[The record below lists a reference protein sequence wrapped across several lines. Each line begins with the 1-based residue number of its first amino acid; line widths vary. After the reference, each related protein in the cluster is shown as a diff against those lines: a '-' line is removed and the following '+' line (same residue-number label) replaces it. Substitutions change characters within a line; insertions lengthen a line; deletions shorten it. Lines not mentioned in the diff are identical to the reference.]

1 MSQDLSARRQELMF
15 MLGDTVEDELRKAE
29 ESLASALKQFLER
42 RVSLEEWE
50 EARRDA
56 LSSSLPPFFASM
68 SHAEFI
74 ESMIQ
79 RERPEVTAE
88 LERNL
93 HRWIRDAGE
102 KVVQLR
108 AIVNMPAEERA
119 TLQREFEEIEGNW
132 PSADLQPS
140 PSMTDEEQ
148 RLSARRAELLY
159 MLHGNVEAD
168 LRRAERVL
176 FFADSIRNDYDYAS
190 SVMADPIYMPSID
203 DDLINSTQAR
213 VRELRTIMDMSP
225 EERAA
230 LQQELAEIE
239 VQLGIIPTPE
249 YAEEEKELN
258 EIQSDLKRVT
268 ERANEIIL
276 ELDDNLD
283 LGPDERAALL
293 QELREIEVKLK
304 DMEPELEEIGDR
316 LGIRPAPEYAEE
328 EKELN
333 EIQSDLK
340 RVTERAN
347 EIILEL
353 DDNLDLGPDERAAL
367 LQELREIEV
376 KLKDMEP
383 ELDEIG
389 DRLGIRPAPEHENQ
403 DNLMSL
409 ESRVSEIIHE
419 LDDNLDLGPDER
431 AALEQ
436 ELYGIQV
443 KMERL
448 EERANEIIL
457 ELDDNL
463 DLDPDERAALEQ
475 ELREIEGKPGIMDA
489 SEEEGEQPS
498 ETASV
503 QHDDTKPQWQPTT
516 EEERRLVERYDELMY
531 ALHGMVEED
540 WHGLGTTYDA
550 LYEIDPTGDAA
561 RNTLKEME
569 RLKKIMDMTPE
580 ERAALEAEAER
591 IGAELKQREAEW
603 RAGQEENPQQKS
615 PFAASQKAQ
624 TAFVASLTETL
635 QNLAKQGGNTLDLG
649 AQNLPYSAISGQ
661 AFSGANATLLT
672 LKAAEKGFADNR
684 WMTFRQ
690 IESYRQD
697 HPDVRIRAG
706 EKGTTVLLPQQV
718 SFIEKNGQREILSAE
733 QVLELEIQR
742 NKGLSVPEV
751 KSGYL
756 FAPYSVFNAQQIEG
770 FPPKEVQ
777 APGLSLREKRD
788 LVDRFVA
795 AAGIKMDYT
804 ASPTLSRWDEKAN
817 RLIMSVPHLFQRVGN
832 FISQKLHEAFHAFG
846 HASRENSP
854 HYASTT
860 LKGRALAEMRAEMF
874 SAVAGRYLGM
884 EQNVSSMARR
894 VDVWNRSFSDGDVQN
909 LFHAA
914 VDAGKMLSLLDQ
926 FAAGETPAAKWFPAS
941 ETWEQ
946 SYHQAESNE
955 LKAALDW
962 VGDALNGAWSDA
974 PLNAAL
980 GAEIQQAIKADT
992 PLAQLRDYLVE
1003 AWPYLAASPSLPV
1016 VNLANSYAKYL
1027 PDGVLEHEREL
1038 VAATISGAR
1047 RMQAVQGSA
1056 QVESSTALL
1065 EQEQPVDKRQTLT
1078 DFDALTDPVERVRV
1092 LLRDPALLDEA
1103 LKQDPKG
1110 VRELADLCDMVSQT
1124 LHMELDA
1131 AQQEQDLMN
1140 MPPASSPKKTERARM

>member
-1 MSQDLSARRQELMF
+1 
-15 MLGDTVEDELRKAE
+15 
-29 ESLASALKQFLER
+29 
-42 RVSLEEWE
+42 
-50 EARRDA
+50 
-56 LSSSLPPFFASM
+56 
-68 SHAEFI
+68 
-74 ESMIQ
+74 
-79 RERPEVTAE
+79 
-88 LERNL
+88 
-93 HRWIRDAGE
+93 
-102 KVVQLR
+102 
-108 AIVNMPAEERA
+108 
-119 TLQREFEEIEGNW
+119 
-132 PSADLQPS
+132 
-140 PSMTDEEQ
+140 
-148 RLSARRAELLY
+148 
-159 MLHGNVEAD
+159 
-168 LRRAERVL
+168 
-176 FFADSIRNDYDYAS
+176 
-190 SVMADPIYMPSID
+190 
-203 DDLINSTQAR
+203 
-213 VRELRTIMDMSP
+213 
-225 EERAA
+225 
-230 LQQELAEIE
+230 
-239 VQLGIIPTPE
+239 
-249 YAEEEKELN
+249 
-258 EIQSDLKRVT
+258 
-268 ERANEIIL
+268 
-276 ELDDNLD
+276 
-283 LGPDERAALL
+283 
-293 QELREIEVKLK
+293 
-304 DMEPELEEIGDR
+304 
-316 LGIRPAPEYAEE
+316 
-328 EKELN
+328 
-333 EIQSDLK
+333 
-340 RVTERAN
+340 
-347 EIILEL
+347 
-353 DDNLDLGPDERAAL
+353 
-367 LQELREIEV
+367 
-376 KLKDMEP
+376 
-383 ELDEIG
+383 
-389 DRLGIRPAPEHENQ
+389 
-403 DNLMSL
+403 
-409 ESRVSEIIHE
+409 
-419 LDDNLDLGPDER
+419 
-431 AALEQ
+431 
-436 ELYGIQV
+436 
-443 KMERL
+443 
-448 EERANEIIL
+448 
-457 ELDDNL
+457 
-463 DLDPDERAALEQ
+463 
-475 ELREIEGKPGIMDA
+475 
-489 SEEEGEQPS
+489 
-498 ETASV
+498 
-503 QHDDTKPQWQPTT
+503 
-516 EEERRLVERYDELMY
+516 
-531 ALHGMVEED
+531 
-540 WHGLGTTYDA
+540 
-550 LYEIDPTGDAA
+550 
-561 RNTLKEME
+561 
-569 RLKKIMDMTPE
+569 MDMTPE

-974 PLNAAL
+974 PLNATL

-992 PLAQLRDYLVE
+992 PLAQLRDYLAE

-1110 VRELADLCDMVSQT
+1110 VRELADLCHMVSQT

>member
-108 AIVNMPAEERA
+108 AIVNMPVEERA
-119 TLQREFEEIEGNW
+119 ALQREFEEIEGNW
-132 PSADLQPS
+132 PSSDLQPS

-176 FFADSIRNDYDYAS
+176 FFANSIQNDYDYAS
-190 SVMADPIYMPSID
+190 SVMADSTYMPSLD

-225 EERAA
+225 EERTA
-230 LQQELAEIE
+230 LQH
-239 VQLGIIPTPE
+239 
-249 YAEEEKELN
+249 
-258 EIQSDLKRVT
+258 
-268 ERANEIIL
+268 
-276 ELDDNLD
+276 
-283 LGPDERAALL
+283 
-293 QELREIEVKLK
+293 
-304 DMEPELEEIGDR
+304 ELEEIEIR
-316 LGIRPAPEYAEE
+316 LGIRPA
-328 EKELN
+328 
-333 EIQSDLK
+333 
-340 RVTERAN
+340 
-347 EIILEL
+347 
-353 DDNLDLGPDERAAL
+353 
-367 LQELREIEV
+367 
-376 KLKDMEP
+376 
-383 ELDEIG
+383 
-389 DRLGIRPAPEHENQ
+389 EHETQ
-403 DNLMSL
+403 DNMMSL
-409 ESRVSEIIHE
+409 ESRVSEIIHK

-443 KMERL
+443 KMESLEARAHEIILQLDDNFDLGPDERAALLQELREIENGLQSMDVPQQPMSDEERLLQSRANELVYLLYDDEALLRAKEEYELLREKDPESEATKAALREVQRL
-448 EERANEIIL
+448 EEFANL
-457 ELDDNL
+457 
-463 DLDPDERAALEQ
+463 PHDERAALEQ
-475 ELREIEGKPGIMDA
+475 ELREIEGRLGIRGA
-489 SEEEGEQPS
+489 SEEGEQPS
-498 ETASV
+498 EIASV

-550 LYEIDPTGDAA
+550 LYEIDPNGDAA

-635 QNLAKQGGNTLDLG
+635 QNLAKQGNTPDLG

-690 IESYRQD
+690 IESFRQD

-756 FAPYSVFNAQQIEG
+756 FAPYTVFNAQQIEG

-777 APGLSLREKRD
+777 APGLSLQEKRD

-946 SYHQAESNE
+946 SFYQAESTE

-1047 RMQAVQGSA
+1047 RMQAVQGST
-1056 QVESSTALL
+1056 QVESSAALL
-1065 EQEQPVDKRQTLT
+1065 EQEQPPVDKHQTLT
-1078 DFDALTDPVERVRV
+1078 DFDALNDPVERVRV

-1103 LKQDPKG
+1103 LKQDPNG

-1140 MPPASSPKKTERARM
+1140 MPPASSPQKAERVRM

>member
-239 VQLGIIPTPE
+239 VQLGIIPT
-249 YAEEEKELN
+249 
-258 EIQSDLKRVT
+258 
-268 ERANEIIL
+268 
-276 ELDDNLD
+276 
-283 LGPDERAALL
+283 
-293 QELREIEVKLK
+293 
-304 DMEPELEEIGDR
+304 
-316 LGIRPAPEYAEE
+316 PEYAEE

>member
-29 ESLASALKQFLER
+29 KSLAVALER
-42 RVSLEEWE
+42 YFEKDLAIQEWE
-50 EARRDA
+50 EALRRRNIMLPSEFVDA
-56 LSSSLPPFFASM
+56 KVKS
-68 SHAEFI
+68 
-74 ESMIQ
+74 
-79 RERPEVTAE
+79 ERPQVQAE
-88 LERNL
+88 LEHNL
-93 HRWIRDAGE
+93 DLWVQTAGDRVMELRKILDMSPEERTALEQELDEIDARLAGERMLMNPATGSVNTERAWLSDFQEMSPEEWGGETFQDAGLVE
-102 KVVQLR
+102 VFR
-108 AIVNMPAEERA
+108 N
-119 TLQREFEEIEGNW
+119 IEGTPNFDPEAGEW
-132 PSADLQPS
+132 RESDPYPSEKALLD
-140 PSMTDEEQ
+140 
-148 RLSARRAELLY
+148 RRNELLY
-159 MLHGNVEAD
+159 MLHGDFTDELKAAEAE
-168 LRRAERVL
+168 LEFAAKYRRTLDADNIAQNSWIQSAQERVL
-176 FFADSIRNDYDYAS
+176 E
-190 SVMADPIYMPSID
+190 
-203 DDLINSTQAR
+203 LQAI
-213 VRELRTIMDMSP
+213 VNMSP
-225 EERAA
+225 EERTA
-230 LQQELAEIE
+230 LQQELEEIE
-239 VQLGIIPTPE
+239 I
-249 YAEEEKELN
+249 
-258 EIQSDLKRVT
+258 
-268 ERANEIIL
+268 
-276 ELDDNLD
+276 
-283 LGPDERAALL
+283 
-293 QELREIEVKLK
+293 
-304 DMEPELEEIGDR
+304 
-316 LGIRPAPEYAEE
+316 
-328 EKELN
+328 
-333 EIQSDLK
+333 
-340 RVTERAN
+340 
-347 EIILEL
+347 
-353 DDNLDLGPDERAAL
+353 
-367 LQELREIEV
+367 
-376 KLKDMEP
+376 
-383 ELDEIG
+383 
-389 DRLGIRPAPEHENQ
+389 RLGIRPAPEHENQ

-463 DLDPDERAALEQ
+463 DLGPDERAALEQ

-550 LYEIDPTGDAA
+550 LYEIDPNGDAA

-742 NKGLSVPEV
+742 NKGVSVPEV

-756 FAPYSVFNAQQIEG
+756 FAPYTVFNAQQIEG

-777 APGLSLREKRD
+777 APGLSLQEKRD

-1047 RMQAVQGSA
+1047 RMQAVQGST
-1056 QVESSTALL
+1056 QVESSASAALL

>member
-79 RERPEVTAE
+79 RERPEVTVE

-108 AIVNMPAEERA
+108 AIVNMPVEERA
-119 TLQREFEEIEGNW
+119 ALQREFDEIEGNW
-132 PSADLQPS
+132 PSSDLQPS

-176 FFADSIRNDYDYAS
+176 FFANSIQNDYDYAS
-190 SVMADPIYMPSID
+190 SVMADSTYMMPSLD

-225 EERAA
+225 EERTA
-230 LQQELAEIE
+230 LQQELEEIE
-239 VQLGIIPTPE
+239 I
-249 YAEEEKELN
+249 
-258 EIQSDLKRVT
+258 
-268 ERANEIIL
+268 
-276 ELDDNLD
+276 
-283 LGPDERAALL
+283 
-293 QELREIEVKLK
+293 
-304 DMEPELEEIGDR
+304 R
-316 LGIRPAPEYAEE
+316 LGIRAAEH
-328 EKELN
+328 
-333 EIQSDLK
+333 EIQD
-340 RVTERAN
+340 
-347 EIILEL
+347 
-353 DDNLDLGPDERAAL
+353 
-367 LQELREIEV
+367 
-376 KLKDMEP
+376 
-383 ELDEIG
+383 
-389 DRLGIRPAPEHENQ
+389 Q
-403 DNLMSL
+403 DNMLSL

-1092 LLRDPALLDEA
+1092 LLRDPALLEEA